1 MSTDADRTHAVID
14 VPAGVTLTVEGR
26 LLKAKG
32 PLGTAQRPFPADVL
46 ALEVKDGQA
55 TLTLLLPPARRVS
68 QALLGTWAAHV
79 RNLVAGLTRGVEA
92 KLKVVAAHF
101 PMKVS
106 VKGDELLIENFL
118 GEKYPRSARL
128 VPGTVA
134 QVDGEFVI
142 LSGTDIEQVG
152 QSGANIERA
161 TRIRDYDPRVF
172 QDGIYLTERSH
183 FKESG

>member
-1 MSTDADRTHAVID
+1 MSTDVDRRHATVD
-14 VPAGVTLTVEGR
+14 VPVGVTLTVDGR
-26 LLKAKG
+26 HLKAKG
-32 PLGTAQRPFPADVL
+32 PLGTAERPFPSDVL
-46 ALEVKDGQA
+46 GLEVAGGVA
-55 TLTLLLPPARRVS
+55 TLTLLLPPGRRAS

-79 RNLVAGLTRGVEA
+79 RNLVAGLTLGVEA
-92 KLKVVAAHF
+92 RLKVVAAHF

-106 VKGDELLIENFL
+106 VRGNELVIENFL
-118 GEKYPRSARL
+118 GEKYPRSAHL
-128 VPGTVA
+128 VPGTAA

-183 FKESG
+183 FKAAA

>member
-1 MSTDADRTHAVID
+1 MSTEPDRRIATVD
-14 VPAGVTLTVEGR
+14 VPAGVTLTVEER
-26 LLKAKG
+26 WLKAKG
-32 PLGTAQRPFPADVL
+32 PLGTSQRPFPADVL
-46 ALEVKDGQA
+46 SLEVKDGVA
-55 TLTLLLPPARRVS
+55 TLTLLLPPGRRAS

-92 KLKVVAAHF
+92 RLKVVAAHF

-106 VKGDELLIENFL
+106 VRGNELVIENFL
-118 GEKYPRSARL
+118 GEKFPRSAHL
-128 VPGTVA
+128 TPGTVA
-134 QVDGEFVI
+134 QVEGEFVI

-183 FKESG
+183 FKEAN

>member
-1 MSTDADRTHAVID
+1 MSTDEERRHATVD
-14 VPAGVTLTVEGR
+14 VPKGVTLSVEGR
-26 LLKAKG
+26 TLTAKG
-32 PLGTAQRPFPADVL
+32 PLGTSHRPFPADVL
-46 ALEVKDGQA
+46 GLEVQGGVA
-55 TLTLLLPPARRVS
+55 TLTLLLPPGRRTA
-68 QALLGTWAAHV
+68 QALLGTWAAHL
-79 RNLVAGLTRGVEA
+79 RNLVAGLTLGVEA
-92 KLKVVAAHF
+92 RLKVVAAHF

-106 VKGDELLIENFL
+106 VRGNELVIENFL

-128 VPGTVA
+128 VPGVA
-134 QVDGEFVI
+134 ATVDGEFVI

-183 FKESG
+183 FKEAS